1 MVMGVGEGL
10 FTRRL
15 RGPEAHLGI
24 FYNNINKILVCF
36 SFSSRKGERSA
47 EFDSV
52 QGGSG
57 RRPAGR
63 VTGRPPGRTA
73 ASRNACCSGSAG
85 PAA

>member
-1 MVMGVGEGL
+1 MGEGGRYL
-10 FTRRL
+10 QEGSG
-15 RGPEAHLGI
+15 GPEAHLGI

-57 RRPAGR
+57 GRPAGR

-73 ASRNACCSGSAG
+73 ASRSACCSGSAG